1 MSIMPHAIVVVPCF
15 NEARRL
21 NLPVIQDFGRR
32 TERVELLFVDDGSRD
47 ETFELIDHLHRVN
60 PRHFDCLRL
69 PRNMGKAE
77 AVRQGVLA
85 ALARRPDYLGY
96 WDADL
101 AAPLADIETFC
112 QVLDAKPAIDLV
124 VGARMRLLGH
134 KIERQPLRHA
144 LGRVF
149 ATTASCALGMRIFDT
164 QCGAKLFRVTPCTAA
179 LFEQPFNTRWIF
191 DVELM
196 ARMKLARRAAG
207 ASPARE
213 AIYELPLD
221 AWRDVRGSSV
231 KSGDFV
237 KAIGEMARIWWTYL
251 RAGAPCPPYLASP
264 SRMDTAA
271 TDQQRAA

>member
-1 MSIMPHAIVVVPCF
+1 MPHAIVVVPCF

-21 NLPVIQDFGRR
+21 NLPAIQDFGRR
-32 TERVELLFVDDGSRD
+32 TERVELLFVDDGSCD
-47 ETFELIDHLHRVN
+47 ETFDLIDHLHRVN

-69 PRNMGKAE
+69 ARNVGKAE

-101 AAPLADIETFC
+101 ATPLADIETFAR
-112 QVLDAKPAIDLV
+112 VLDTKPTIDLV
-124 VGARMRLLGH
+124 VGTRMRLLGH
-134 KIERQPLRHA
+134 KIDRQPLRYA

-179 LFEQPFNTRWIF
+179 LFEQAFSTRWIF

-196 ARMKLARRAAG
+196 ARLKLARRAAG
-207 ASPARE
+207 APPARD

-231 KSGDFV
+231 KSSDFV

-251 RAGAPCPPYLASP
+251 RAGARCPAYLAATSP
-264 SRMDTAA
+264 IPPVSS
-271 TDQQRAA
+271 DQQRAA

>member
-1 MSIMPHAIVVVPCF
+1 MSRTIVVVPCY

-21 NLPVIQDFGRR
+21 NLPAIQDFARR

-47 ETFELIDHLHRVN
+47 ETFELVDHLERVN
-60 PRHFDCLRL
+60 AGRFSCLRL
-69 PRNMGKAE
+69 AVNCGKAE
-77 AVRQGVLA
+77 AVRQGVLTA
-85 ALARRPDYLGY
+85 IGRGAEYVGY

-101 AAPLADIETFC
+101 ATPLADIESFAR
-112 QVLDAKPAIDLV
+112 VLDARPTVELV
-124 VGARMRLLGH
+124 VGTRMRLLGH
-134 KIERQPLRHA
+134 RIERHPLRYA

-164 QCGAKLFRVTPCTAA
+164 QCGAKLFRVTPVTAA
-179 LFEQPFNTRWIF
+179 LFDQPFSTRWIF

-196 ARMKLARRAAG
+196 ARMKLARRTAVMPA
-207 ASPARE
+207 ARE

-237 KAIGEMARIWWTYL
+237 KAVGELARIYWTYL
-251 RAGAPCPPYLASP
+251 RPGAPCPRYLATTRP
-264 SRMDTAA
+264 VAA
-271 TDQQRAA
+271 NAAAGGQQRAA